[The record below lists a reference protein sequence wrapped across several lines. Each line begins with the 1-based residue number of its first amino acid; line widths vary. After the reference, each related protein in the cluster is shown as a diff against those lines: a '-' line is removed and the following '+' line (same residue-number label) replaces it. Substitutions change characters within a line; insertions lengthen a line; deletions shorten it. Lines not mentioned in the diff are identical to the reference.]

1 MDQDSSHNHSPS
13 KLQILQQNIITSLSS
28 DPGNSTIQRQ
38 QLRPYLDENKVEAC
52 KIILHTLV
60 QLNFSENNACEH
72 WEAIVNHAEKLQTS
86 LERQI
91 GLTTAACD
99 YFSAVRPRMNNP
111 KLIEFARLEET
122 IKSAHHDF
130 LTGLLTRGAF
140 QDFFEQEIS
149 RAQRHKHD
157 TTLIFLDLDQF
168 KAINDKYGH
177 LAGDNA
183 LKLVGKTLLGS
194 KRKEDFACRFGGDE
208 FVLLLPET
216 NKYMGL
222 LAGKKLHD
230 KINNLV
236 VRHKE
241 EDIPINCSG
250 GLATFPLDSD
260 YGQGLIECA
269 DRALYQA
276 KSSGKHK
283 LILFSEEKR
292 TFSRI
297 AFDRPIDIHSL
308 VTNHHDEDSRSKN
321 ISEGGVLISCDKRY
335 DIGTRLKLLIS
346 LEGGSDLSLTGS
358 VVRVEQID
366 TGSYD
371 IGLSFLK
378 LDSSSTSISTS
389 TEIIADYILQQLAG

>member
-1 MDQDSSHNHSPS
+1 MDQASHNTPPS
-13 KLQILQQNIITSLSS
+13 KLQLLQQNIIASLSS

-38 QLRPYLDENKVEAC
+38 HLQPYLDKNRAEAC

-60 QLNFSENNACEH
+60 QLNFPDDNACEH
-72 WEAIVNHAEKLQTS
+72 WEAIIKHAEKLQAS
-86 LERQI
+86 LKRRI

-99 YFSAVRPRMNNP
+99 YFSTVKPRLNNP

-140 QDFFEQEIS
+140 QDFYEQEIS

-157 TTLIFLDLDQF
+157 ATLIFFDLDQF
-168 KAINDKYGH
+168 KAINDQYGH
-177 LAGDNA
+177 LAGDDA
-183 LKLVGKTLLGS
+183 LKLVGKTIFGS

-236 VRHKE
+236 IRHE
-241 EDIPINCSG
+241 GEDIPINCSG

-260 YGQGLIECA
+260 HGQGLIECA

-276 KSSGKHK
+276 KSSGKHQF
-283 LILFSEEKR
+283 ILFSEEKR

-297 AFDRPIDIHSL
+297 AFDRPINIQSL
-308 VTNHHDEDSRSKN
+308 VTNRDEDSRSKN
-321 ISEGGVLISCDKRY
+321 ISEGGVLITTDKRY
-335 DIGTRLKLLIS
+335 DIGIRLKLHIS
-346 LEGGSDLSLTGS
+346 LEGGAELSLTGS

-366 TGSYD
+366 TGCYD

-378 LDSSSTSISTS
+378 LNSSSTSFSTS
-389 TEIIADYILQQLAG
+389 TEIIADYILQQLAS

>member
-1 MDQDSSHNHSPS
+1 MDQASHNNFQS
-13 KLQILQQNIITSLSS
+13 KLQLLQQNIITSLSS
-28 DPGNSTIQRQ
+28 DPGNSNIQRQ
-38 QLRPYLDENKVEAC
+38 HLQPYLDKNKAEAC

-60 QLNFSENNACEH
+60 QLNFPEDNACEH
-72 WEAIVNHAEKLQTS
+72 WEAIIKHAEKLQTS
-86 LERQI
+86 LKRRI

-99 YFSAVRPRMNNP
+99 YFSTVKPRLNNP

-149 RAQRHKHD
+149 RAKRHKHD
-157 TTLIFLDLDQF
+157 ATLIFFDLDRF
-168 KAINDKYGH
+168 KAINDKHGH
-177 LAGDNA
+177 LVGDDA
-183 LKLVGKTLLGS
+183 LKLVSKTLLGS

-230 KINNLV
+230 KINRLV
-236 VRHKE
+236 IRHKG
-241 EDIPINCSG
+241 EDIPISCSG
-250 GLATFPLDSD
+250 GLATFPSDSD
-260 YGQGLIECA
+260 HGQGLLDCA

-276 KSSGKHK
+276 KSSGKHQF
-283 LILFSEEKR
+283 ILFSEERR
-292 TFSRI
+292 TFARI
-297 AFDRPIDIHSL
+297 AFDRPINIQSL
-308 VTNHHDEDSRSKN
+308 VASHDEDSRSKN
-321 ISEGGVLISCDKRY
+321 ISEGGVLITCDTRY
-335 DIGTRLKLLIS
+335 DIGIRLKLHIS
-346 LEGGSDLSLTGS
+346 LEGGADLSLTGS

-366 TGSYD
+366 TGCYD

-389 TEIIADYILQQLAG
+389 TEIIADYILQQLAS

>member
-1 MDQDSSHNHSPS
+1 MDQESHNNPPS

-28 DPGNSTIQRQ
+28 DPGNSTIQRRH
-38 QLRPYLDENKVEAC
+38 LKPYLEENKAEAC

-60 QLNFSENNACEH
+60 QLNFPEDNACEH
-72 WEAIVNHAEKLQTS
+72 WEAIVSHAEKLQTN
-86 LERQI
+86 LDRRI

-99 YFSAVRPRMNNP
+99 YFSTVKPRLSTP
-111 KLIEFARLEET
+111 KLIEFDRLEET

-140 QDFFEQEIS
+140 QDIFEQELS

-157 TTLIFLDLDQF
+157 ATMIFFDLDQF
-168 KAINDKYGH
+168 KEINDKYGH
-177 LAGDNA
+177 SAGDEA

-236 VRHKE
+236 IRYEGEK
-241 EDIPINCSG
+241 IPINCSG

-283 LILFSEEKR
+283 FTLFSEEKR
-292 TFSRI
+292 TFTRI
-297 AFDRPIDIHSL
+297 AFDRPINIHSL
-308 VTNHHDEDSRSKN
+308 VNPPNDNLSRSEN
-321 ISEGGVLISCDKRY
+321 ISEGGVLITSDKRY
-335 DIGTRLKLLIS
+335 DIGIRLKLHIS
-346 LEGGSDLSLTGS
+346 LERGADLTLTGS

-378 LDSSSTSISTS
+378 LDSSSTSLSTS
-389 TEIIADYILQQLAG
+389 TEIIADYILQQLAS